1 MHSRAL
7 QLLYIDQG
15 KIEREKPQ
23 VSSGV
28 ASHHKSVA
36 QRLNLMRQ
44 IKLCLGWLFTRTSS
58 QWATVL
64 LLVFLLGSRSVLA
77 SPEAVPVTE
86 SPASPIVP
94 ENPVSESPMAE
105 PSVQLDPLNSPYPV
119 PWNWVLATLA
129 EMSRSNTSILRY
141 YRSQSLISPDGE
153 YAAYSRIQMQVS
165 PQFTQSRVSSV
176 LFLENLRTGDLQTIT
191 ASSPLADNPFGNG
204 MLTPVEVEAGAIA
217 ILIPVA
223 WSETGDRVLAREF
236 ESLFGSDI
244 ASDYAVVWDRQ
255 QNRTYTVAPTR
266 VQYTNAVLLGWSQT
280 HPGRVLF
287 QAGNLGDT
295 QTMLWAVDFS
305 GSTTAAIEDQPVT
318 FGRVANNIWAGPQA
332 HR

>member
-1 MHSRAL
+1 MHSQAL
-7 QLLYIDQG
+7 QLLYIDQE
-15 KIEREKPQ
+15 KIEREQPY
-23 VSSGV
+23 VGSGV

-58 QWATVL
+58 QLATVL

-77 SPEAVPVTE
+77 SPEAAE
-86 SPASPIVP
+86 LPASPIVP
-94 ENPVSESPMAE
+94 ENSVSESPMAE

-153 YAAYSRIQMQVS
+153 YAAYSRIQMQGS

-204 MLTPVEVEAGAIA
+204 NLTPVEVEAGGIA

-223 WSETGDRVLAREF
+223 WSETGDRILAREF

-305 GSTTAAIEDQPVT
+305 GSTTAAIEDQPVA
-318 FGRVANNIWAGPQA
+318 FGRVSNNIWAGPQA